1 MTNRTRTD
9 LSKRFL
15 SILLLGCGIATLS
28 AFSDSGTVSR
38 AVAETHATSPMRWG
52 HDLRTALDTA
62 RGSNRLVLVDVY
74 TDWCHWCKV
83 LDRDVYSDP
92 QVASYLNN
100 NFICVKVNGD
110 DPTLGTWVKTKYDVS
125 GFPAVLV
132 LKNKETV
139 VGRIGGFEP
148 KEQFL
153 DHIKMFAAQ
162 GQGQQTR

>member
-1 MTNRTRTD
+1 MTNRTRTE

-15 SILLLGCGIATLS
+15 SMLLLCGGIATLS
-28 AFSDSGTVSR
+28 AFSGSGSFSPAMAGT
-38 AVAETHATSPMRWG
+38 AASPMRWG
-52 HDLRTALDTA
+52 HDLRKSLDEA

-83 LDRDVYSDP
+83 LDSDVYSDP
-92 QVASYLNN
+92 QVASYLNG

-125 GFPAVLV
+125 GFPAILL
-132 LKNKETV
+132 LKDKETV

-148 KEQFL
+148 KDQFL
-153 DHIKMFAAQ
+153 GHIKTFAAQ
-162 GQGQQTR
+162 AQGQQTR